1 MPLWKKITHH
11 RATENHK
18 EIINIKNPCALSAF
32 VVIFFTTK
40 TQSNTK
46 NKQQKMKKIVLLI
59 ALITQCLT
67 AQTIQGTFP
76 QAKNT
81 QIILKGFEGF
91 TEKELANTT
100 SDSLGSFT
108 LAYPKTYK
116 GAALLQIQN
125 ASSVI
130 VLLNH
135 ENFKMQWEN
144 FQDFNTLKFINSSEN
159 DFFAKGI
166 IINQEAEQK
175 LAGLRYLLPLY
186 NNVKTKE
193 SWLKSEV
200 NIQEQTFEVFI
211 NKLPKNS
218 YVKDYL
224 AFRKFL
230 GDVQLTNDRYK
241 EINRVKQHELA
252 FSKIDFAGDALWYS
266 GLLKEILSNYYNV
279 LDLYNDKEVIN
290 NKSIEANKIW
300 LKALEENTVKQQE
313 IAEFCFTMLEKKG
326 LTKTSEQIA
335 LTILNKDNCQLTDKQ
350 TDLFEQYRKLAIG
363 NTAPNIDFPSFRGVP
378 EGRGVAQNSLKDLKS
393 LPNKYKLIVFGASWC
408 PNCRTDYPSLIGK
421 YKKFKENYD
430 LEIVYIAIDND
441 LKMFEDYYK
450 EAPFMTFCDNKGWD
464 AQAVKEYHVF
474 ATPTYILLDKNLK
487 ILAKLQS
494 PEHLESWLNIK

>member
-1 MPLWKKITHH
+1 
-11 RATENHK
+11 
-18 EIINIKNPCALSAF
+18 
-32 VVIFFTTK
+32 
-40 TQSNTK
+40 
-46 NKQQKMKKIVLLI
+46 MKKIVLLI
-59 ALITQCLT
+59 TLITQCLT

-108 LAYPKTYK
+108 LAYSKTFK

-144 FQDFNTLKFINSSEN
+144 FQDFNTLKFTNSFEN
-159 DFFAKGI
+159 DAFAKGI
-166 IINQEAEQK
+166 AVNQDAEQK

-186 NNVKTKE
+186 KNSKTNQN
-193 SWLKSEV
+193 WLQNEINK
-200 NIQEQTFEVFI
+200 QEQTFSNFI
-211 NKLPKNS
+211 ESLPKDS
-218 YVKDYL
+218 YSKQYL
-224 AFRKFL
+224 NYRKFL

-363 NTAPNIDFPSFRGVP
+363 NTAPNIDFLSFRGVP